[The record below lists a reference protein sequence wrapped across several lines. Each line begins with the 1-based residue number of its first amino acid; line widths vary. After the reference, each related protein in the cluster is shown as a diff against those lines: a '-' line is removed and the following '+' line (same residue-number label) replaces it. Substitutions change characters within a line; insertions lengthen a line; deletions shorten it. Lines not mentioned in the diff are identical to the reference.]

1 MCCVGVYFAAPLVL
15 LAQFHLWHQLYGLYL
30 ERGGTPVPLKP
41 DPYFMPPGS
50 PEVPAGPGSTSIV
63 AAAPPPPPA
72 PETFQAPKEP

>member
-1 MCCVGVYFAAPLVL
+1 M
-15 LAQFHLWHQLYGLYL
+15 
-30 ERGGTPVPLKP
+30 PLKP